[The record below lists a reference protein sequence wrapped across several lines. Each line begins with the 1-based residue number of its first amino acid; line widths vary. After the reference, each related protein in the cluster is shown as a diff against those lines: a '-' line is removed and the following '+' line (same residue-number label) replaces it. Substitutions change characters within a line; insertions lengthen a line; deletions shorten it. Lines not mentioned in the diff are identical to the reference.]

1 MNKRIVLLAVLFS
14 FVCAAGPIRSGL
26 KTDARRHATP
36 LERHVA
42 VQGLPAL
49 RPGTALARGEL
60 DTWLA
65 RLNGYLN
72 KVKSQESALAEMLD
86 SDRPEDVREC
96 ERRLVRKGE
105 ALPISRKV

>member
-26 KTDARRHATP
+26 KTDVR
-36 LERHVA
+36 RHVA
-42 VQGLPAL
+42 AL
-49 RPGTALARGEL
+49 ERQVSRGEL

-65 RLNGYLN
+65 RLSGFLDR
-72 KVKSQESALAEMLD
+72 VKSQESALAEMLD

-96 ERRLVRKGE
+96 EKRLARNRE